1 MLTFQ
6 ALHDFYY
13 AMIKKVPSSDRVVS
27 KDLTKINRE
36 TDDTSGSRKGG
47 EDKIFRQLKNN
58 YLELLMK
65 DIRIDY
71 SNNPFNIILEN
82 NVKFAMK
89 LVKETNEHYRSLVSK
104 EYSELAKLVVA
115 ASKKKDEIKDSSQE
129 TITQEEIFKQ
139 NALKCV
145 EEWVMGINGEMYRAN
160 LRILALQYKCYH
172 DMKLFSDHIFKTFME
187 IQNNIDNYYSNEI
200 KSVDRLCK
208 YFQMATENGRKI
220 PETLIL
226 EHDTFVIDPN
236 LLQFPALEPVLD
248 TGEITEL
255 PSDLEFQ
262 ICQLA
267 RLRTQFK
274 IVAPTGLAL
283 LQAFVYLLQ
292 DFVFFGK
299 ESCEGPLV
307 PESWKRVDP
316 EQISK
321 LVYLFF
327 GETAYVDWRDF
338 LIYCLNIRFPTVD
351 ELLDL
356 RHELRCM
363 DPDSTEVITRDD
375 FLKEELWFE
384 RDFDTEDSYAQLR
397 RALIK
402 HFIFELYETSE
413 DVMNY
418 SAFLLAF
425 CKHVDPIQ
433 GFTAALSMAVG
444 KKTCYSLEECEDVIC
459 KMIKLKQYKDECL
472 ACAHKCTAQFLD
484 TLINNVIDYCV
495 GTTIIELPNE
505 RDNKEKGKAKTKGG
519 KGKRTESSRSDK
531 GKGSLANVPK
541 SSRSVIV
548 PSNEVLKTYICKPC
562 EVEPQEEKVI
572 EKEETEE
579 EHKSEVYEDPN
590 LVYAVSQDVIWNVL
604 RICLPWHF
612 ELFPEEKMTPY
623 VDLVQDV
630 MTRLEVNH
638 EKGDIYVAM
647 FVADPNICKFLHKV
661 RKFTALSMIDEVR
674 KICT

>member
-1 MLTFQ
+1 
-6 ALHDFYY
+6 
-13 AMIKKVPSSDRVVS
+13 MIKKVPSNDRMVS
-27 KDLTKINRE
+27 KDLTKISRE
-36 TDDTSGSRKGG
+36 SDETSGSRKGG
-47 EDKIFRQLKNN
+47 EDKIFRQLKNS
-58 YLELLMK
+58 YQELLMK
-65 DIRIDY
+65 DVQIDY
-71 SNNPFNIILEN
+71 SNNPFNMIIEN

-89 LVKETNEHYRSLVSK
+89 IVKDTNDYYRSLVSK
-104 EYSELAKLVVA
+104 EYNDVAKSVTGA
-115 ASKKKDEIKDSSQE
+115 TKKKEESKDTSQE
-129 TITQEEIFKQ
+129 TVNQEENFKQ
-139 NALKCV
+139 NALKCI

-160 LRILALQYKCYH
+160 LRMLALQYKCYH

-187 IQNNIDNYYSNEI
+187 IQNDINSYYMNEI

-226 EHDTFVIDPN
+226 EHDTFTIDPN
-236 LLQFPALEPVLD
+236 LLQIAPLEPSLD

-255 PSDLEFQ
+255 PSDLEFK

-283 LQAFVYLLQ
+283 LQAFIYLLQ

-356 RHELRCM
+356 RHKLRCK
-363 DPDSTEVITRDD
+363 DPDSTELISRDD

-384 RDFDTEDSYAQLR
+384 RDFDTEDPYAQLR

-402 HFIFELYETSE
+402 HFVFELYETSE
-413 DVMNY
+413 DFMNY

-425 CKHVDPIQ
+425 CKHVDPIL
-433 GFTAALSMAVG
+433 GFTSALSMAVG
-444 KKTCYSLEECEDVIC
+444 KRTCYSLEECEDVIC
-459 KMIKLKQYKDECL
+459 KMIKLKQYKDECY
-472 ACAHKCTAQFLD
+472 ACAQMCASKFLN
-484 TLINNVIDYCV
+484 TLITNVIDYCE
-495 GTTIIELPNE
+495 GTTITLLPN
-505 RDNKEKGKAKTKGG
+505 DSTDKAKVKVKSG
-519 KGKRTESSRSDK
+519 KGKKTELGRLGK
-531 GKGSLANVPK
+531 GKGSSSGILTK
-541 SSRSVIV
+541 SSRSLVV
-548 PSNEVLKTYICKPC
+548 PSNYEMNKTYICKPC
-562 EVEPQEEKVI
+562 EEEPQDEKPSI
-572 EKEETEE
+572 KEEIEE
-579 EHKSEVYEDPN
+579 EHKSEVFDDPN

-623 VDLVQDV
+623 VELVQEV
-630 MTRLEVNH
+630 MKRLEVNH
-638 EKGDIYVAM
+638 EKGDMYVAM
-647 FVADPNICKFLHKV
+647 FVGDPNICKFLHKV
-661 RKFTALSMIDEVR
+661 RKFTALSTIDEVR
-674 KICT
+674 KVCT

>member
-1 MLTFQ
+1 M
-6 ALHDFYY
+6 HDFYY
-13 AMIKKVPSSDRVVS
+13 AMIKKVPSNDRLVS

-36 TDDTSGSRKGG
+36 SDETSGSRKGG
-47 EDKIFRQLKNN
+47 EDKIFRQIKNN
-58 YLELLMK
+58 YLDLLMK
-65 DIRIDY
+65 DIQIDY
-71 SNNPFNIILEN
+71 SNNPFNMIIEN

-89 LVKETNEHYRSLVSK
+89 FIKETNDHYRSLISK
-104 EYSELAKLVVA
+104 EYSEIAKLVTA
-115 ASKKKDEIKDSSQE
+115 NAKKKEENKDSSQE
-129 TITQEEIFKQ
+129 SINQEENFKQ
-139 NALKCV
+139 NALICV
-145 EEWVMGINGEMYRAN
+145 DEWIMGINGEMYRAN
-160 LRILALQYKCYH
+160 LRMMALQYKCYH

-187 IQNNIDNYYSNEI
+187 IQNDINIYYLNEI
-200 KSVDRLCK
+200 NSVDRLCK

-220 PETLIL
+220 QETLIL

-236 LLQFPALEPVLD
+236 LLQFASLEPILD
-248 TGEITEL
+248 AGEISEL
-255 PSDLEFQ
+255 PNDLEFK

-274 IVAPTGLAL
+274 IVAPTGIAL
-283 LQAFVYLLQ
+283 LQAFIYLLQ

-307 PESWKRVDP
+307 PESWKRIDP
-316 EQISK
+316 DQISK

-356 RHELRCM
+356 RHKLRCK
-363 DPDSTEVITRDD
+363 DPHSTEVIGRDD
-375 FLKEELWFE
+375 FLKQELWFE
-384 RDFDTEDSYAQLR
+384 SDFNTEDAYLQLR

-402 HFIFELYETSE
+402 HFLFELYETSE

-425 CKHVDPIQ
+425 CKHIDPIL
-433 GFTAALSMAVG
+433 GFTSALSMAVG

-459 KMIKLKQYKDECL
+459 QMIKLKQYKDECL
-472 ACAHKCTAQFLD
+472 ACANKCTAQFLD
-484 TLINNVIDYCV
+484 TVITNVIDYCE
-495 GTTIIELPNE
+495 GTTVTVLPNQI
-505 RDNKEKGKAKTKGG
+505 DNKEKSKVKIKGS
-519 KGKRTESSRSDK
+519 KGKKNESSRSIKDK
-531 GKGSLANVPK
+531 ASLGALSTPK
-541 SSRSVIV
+541 TSRS
-548 PSNEVLKTYICKPC
+548 EVTTTHEVNITYICKPC
-562 EVEPQEEKVI
+562 EEVPQDEKMI
-572 EKEETEE
+572 EKEEAEE
-579 EHKSEVYEDPN
+579 EHKSEAYEEDPN
-590 LVYAVSQDVIWNVL
+590 LAYAVSQDVIWNVL

-612 ELFPEEKMTPY
+612 NLFPEEKMTPY
-623 VDLVQDV
+623 VDMVQEV
-630 MTRLEVNH
+630 MRRLEVNH

-661 RKFTALSMIDEVR
+661 RKFTAVSMIDEVR

>member
-1 MLTFQ
+1 M
-6 ALHDFYY
+6 HDFYY
-13 AMIKKVPSSDRVVS
+13 AMIKKLPANDRLVS

-36 TDDTSGSRKGG
+36 SDETSGSRKGG
-47 EDKIFRQLKNN
+47 EDKIFRQLKNT
-58 YLELLMK
+58 YQELLMK
-65 DIRIDY
+65 DIQIDY
-71 SNNPFNIILEN
+71 SNNPFNMIIEN

-89 LVKETNEHYRSLVSK
+89 FIKETNDYYRSLISK
-104 EYSELAKLVVA
+104 EYFEIAKLVTSG
-115 ASKKKDEIKDSSQE
+115 SKKREESKDSSQE
-129 TITQEEIFKQ
+129 TVNQEENFKQ
-139 NALKCV
+139 NALKCI
-145 EEWVMGINGEMYRAN
+145 EEWIMGINGEMYRAN

-187 IQNNIDNYYSNEI
+187 IQSDVNLYYTNEI

-226 EHDTFVIDPN
+226 EHDTFTIDPN
-236 LLQFPALEPVLD
+236 LLQVAPVEPALD

-255 PSDLEFQ
+255 PSDLEFK

-283 LQAFVYLLQ
+283 LQAFIYLLQ

-356 RHELRCM
+356 RHKLRCK
-363 DPDSTEVITRDD
+363 DPDSTELISRDD

-384 RDFDTEDSYAQLR
+384 RDFYTEDPFAQLR

-402 HFIFELYETSE
+402 HFVFELYETSE
-413 DVMNY
+413 DIMNY

-425 CKHVDPIQ
+425 CKHIDPIQ
-433 GFTAALSMAVG
+433 GFAAALSMAVG

-459 KMIKLKQYKDECL
+459 KMIKLKQYKDECY
-472 ACAHKCTAQFLD
+472 ACAHRCTANFLN
-484 TLINNVIDYCV
+484 TLITNVIDYCE
-495 GTTIIELPNE
+495 GTTVTVLPDE
-505 RDNKEKGKAKTKGG
+505 IDNKGKSKGKTKGG
-519 KGKRTESSRSDK
+519 KGKKSESGRLVK
-531 GKGSLANVPK
+531 GKGSSLLGNLAR
-541 SSRSVIV
+541 SSRSVVI
-548 PSNEVLKTYICKPC
+548 PSNYEVNRTYICKPC
-562 EVEPQEEKVI
+562 EEEPQEEKLH
-572 EKEETEE
+572 EKEEIEE
-579 EHKSEVYEDPN
+579 EHKSEVYDDPN
-590 LVYAVSQDVIWNVL
+590 LAYAVTQDVIWNVL

-623 VDLVQDV
+623 VNLVQEV
-630 MTRLEVNH
+630 MKRLEVNH

-647 FVADPNICKFLHKV
+647 FLADPNICKFLHKV

-674 KICT
+674 KIYT